1 MFKTYVTEPE
11 SQWVLI
17 DAEGQTLGRLA
28 AQIAHI
34 LRGKH
39 KPTFMP
45 NQLCGDFVVVV
56 NAKKVHLS
64 GKKLTDKIYTRFTGY
79 PGGLKETPAG
89 EMLKRHPERVIEK
102 AVWGML
108 PHGPLGRQMIRRL
121 KVYPGPTH
129 PHQAQRPQ
137 VLGGH

>member
-56 NAKKVHLS
+56 NAEKIHLT

-79 PGGLKETPAG
+79 PGGLKETSAG
-89 EMLKRHPERVIEK
+89 EMLKRHPERMIEK

-121 KVYPGPTH
+121 KVYAGPKH

-137 VLGGH
+137 VPGGH

>member
-56 NAKKVHLS
+56 NAEKIHLT

-79 PGGLKETPAG
+79 PGGLKETSAG
-89 EMLKRHPERVIEK
+89 EMLKRHPERMIEK

-121 KVYPGPTH
+121 KVYSGPKH